1 MRFRRI
7 FPMLIYSAIILLPL
21 LLPLLAPDTPHE
33 FDMFFHLERISEF
46 YRQLKEGHIFPG
58 WSTRLAF
65 GFGSPVLMFNWSLPY
80 YIASIALSFGATLLE
95 SFKFV
100 TAFTYIGSFTS
111 MYVFLAALTNPPAA
125 LVGAAWY
132 IWAPYRFDIVQ
143 LRGAIGETTAMVFW
157 PGIFWTTLL
166 MFRKQYARGFFIGTI
181 IWALL
186 LYSHPDLFIMI
197 LPLWFVI
204 ILAETLLTKNIRA
217 LMGSLQ
223 AFGMSLGLMAF
234 YLIPSYLEYHYLGYK
249 LHENIYTQNF
259 VLWEQLLAQPK
270 LMEFGLSWGSLFKS
284 IGWPLIAVALVS
296 TLLCIADF
304 RRVVADRI
312 RAYRLIF
319 LGMAGFAIFLLRP
332 LSTVLW
338 DHIPFLAFIT
348 YPQRFLGLMAFS
360 VSVLAGLLAAGTTKR
375 HPWIAIVMIS
385 GLILFDY
392 PFVNLNSVR
401 DSAESLSVRTLDTTD
416 VWGEFMPKDMP
427 KDFIIN
433 GRVYAQ
439 QPIVTVTPP
448 NTISPQCSQT
458 SVSITC
464 RINSTRPVAVRF
476 RQFYFP
482 GWTAYADTD
491 SIPINKHT
499 DGTILLSLP
508 KPTQTVRIVFIQTRL
523 RVFSKFLTI
532 IFAGWYIVLGVK
544 TLYTYIRTF
553 GKNQLPHE
561 HF

>member
-1 MRFRRI
+1 MKFRWYLPI
-7 FPMLIYSAIILLPL
+7 IICSIIILLPL

-46 YRQLKEGHIFPG
+46 YRQLSEGHVIPT

-65 GFGSPVLMFNWSLPY
+65 GFGSPVLIFNYAFPY
-80 YIASIALSFGATLLE
+80 YLASLALSYGATLLE

-217 LMGSLQ
+217 LMRSLQ

-234 YLIPSYLEYHYLGYK
+234 YLIPSYFEHHYLGYQS
-249 LHENIYTQNF
+249 HQNIYTQNF
-259 VLWEQLLAQPK
+259 VMWEQLLAQPK
-270 LMEFGLSWGSLFKS
+270 LMEFGLRWGSLFKS
-284 IGWPLIAVALVS
+284 IGWPLIAVAVVS
-296 TLLCIADF
+296 ALLCIADF
-304 RRVVADRI
+304 RRIVADRI

-375 HPWIAIVMIS
+375 RPWIAIVMIS

-401 DSAESLSVRTLDTTD
+401 DSEASLSVRTLDTTD
-416 VWGEFMPKDMP
+416 VWGEFTPKDMP
-427 KDFIIN
+427 ADFISN
-433 GRVYAQ
+433 GLVYAQ
-439 QPIVTVTPP
+439 QPIVNVTPP
-448 NTISPQCSQT
+448 STISRTCQQASA
-458 SVSITC
+458 SITC
-464 RINSTRPVAVRF
+464 RVNTMRSAKVRF

-482 GWTAYADTD
+482 GWTAYADAVSLPVT
-491 SIPINKHT
+491 KHA
-499 DGTILLSLP
+499 DGTIALSLP
-508 KPTQTVRIVFIQTRL
+508 KPTQTVRIVFTQTPL
-523 RVFSKFLTI
+523 RKFSIFLSV
-532 IFAGWYIVLGVK
+532 IFASLYIILSVK
-544 TLYTYIRTF
+544 TMYTYIRRKT
-553 GKNQLPHE
+553 PTT
-561 HF
+561 